1 VKEASEQAL
10 IAEYQAG
17 VSILGSLDT
26 RVWSVYSVVTTVAVA
41 ALVFVAQDDAPPAV
55 DAFVG
60 MGVAANLLGWWLMAS
75 RWWSYGDV
83 LLTRMRDIERVLG
96 LSLTTRVKWSGSML
110 APASRTRLSEE
121 DRAAY
126 DAVRAERPRPPFPRF
141 SQRRGALLSVV
152 GLLGAHAGSLLY
164 SILS

>member
-1 VKEASEQAL
+1 MTEASEQAL

-41 ALVFVAQDDAPPAV
+41 ALVFVAKDDSPPAV
-55 DAFVG
+55 DAVVAVG
-60 MGVAANLLGWWLMAS
+60 VTANLVGWWLMAS

-83 LLTRMRDIERVLG
+83 LLARMRDIERSLG
-96 LSLTTRVKWSGSML
+96 LSLTTRVKWSGTML
-110 APASRTRLSEE
+110 LPETRDLLSDE

-126 DAVRAERPRPPFPRF
+126 DAVRAERPKPPFPRF
-141 SQRRGALLSVV
+141 SQRRGALLSIV
-152 GLLGAHAGSLLY
+152 GLLSAHMGSLIY
-164 SILS
+164 SIVA

>member
-1 VKEASEQAL
+1 MTQATEHAL

-17 VSILGSLDT
+17 VSMLASLDT

-41 ALVFVAQDDAPPAV
+41 ALVFVAGDNNSAAV
-55 DAFVG
+55 DALVAL
-60 MGVAANLLGWWLMAS
+60 GVTANLVGWWLMAS

-83 LLTRMRDIERVLG
+83 LLARMRDIERCLG
-96 LSLTTRVKWSGSML
+96 LSLATRVKWSGSL
-110 APASRTRLSEE
+110 LTPASRNSLDEE

-126 DAVRAERPRPPFPRF
+126 DTVRAERPRPPFPRF
-141 SQRRGALLSVV
+141 SQRREALLSVA
-152 GLLGAHAGSLLY
+152 GLISAHAGSLLY